1 MFSLS
6 FFQWRCGIAAC
17 LGGLSLTA
25 VAQAEPLMPESSA
38 GGGADCPVLL
48 QEAEASG
55 ERGHELVTARRWKDA
70 LPLLRE
76 ASRQLGRVGAECAA
90 QAPQAQRQAD
100 RVMQALRQAEAQVTH
115 QTECQ
120 PRLDKALELEVR
132 VAAARA
138 EQAEPATLERLFGEV
153 ETLWREAASLC
164 LPPNREKAE
173 RNLAATIRQ
182 RAANAELL
190 SAGPACDT
198 AWKSAGALVDYARSA
213 WREKRWEDA
222 SALYG
227 KAVLG
232 WEAAAEKCTGPR
244 QQQAQRKAEQT
255 QVDAHN
261 AEFCGPLWEAAT
273 DLSQRYKAAITA
285 PATERDGLSIRAEV
299 AWREAAGQCRG
310 TPQSQARNNAD
321 ALARE
326 RGAPLPPQAMS
337 QYASH
342 KGVSGGGSG
351 ALAPAPTGPGGA
363 VVAGAAAAATTSTA
377 LVASAAAPAVS
388 AAPAAS
394 AIRSPSPVPTAP
406 GPVQAPVIAAP
417 ASAPPAEGVL
427 VAGDTTYK
435 GRFTPDPVSGI
446 VSGTGRVEWAN
457 GESFQGTL
465 VNGVRQGKGRFNW
478 TTGQWYEGD
487 WQEGRAVGQ
496 GTIQFPGG
504 NRYEGTVQDG
514 QPHGRGVMVF
524 ASGDR
529 YSGDFVRGIFH
540 GRGKYLWKN
549 GNLYDGDW
557 VMGRKHG
564 QGRITWP
571 GGDGWEGEFRDDQRT
586 ESGQVIGAR

>member
-1 MFSLS
+1 MMMRPKMPMFRLDACFSALLLG
-6 FFQWRCGIAAC
+6 CALPVAAQGDA
-17 LGGLSLTA
+17 LL
-25 VAQAEPLMPESSA
+25 PESS
-38 GGGADCPVLL
+38 GGAGADCPVLL
-48 QEAEASG
+48 QEAEAGG
-55 ERGHELVTARRWKDA
+55 ERGRELLAVRRWKDA

-76 ASRQLGRVGAECAA
+76 ASRQFGRVGAECAA
-90 QAPQAQRQAD
+90 QAPQAQRQGEQ
-100 RVMQALRQAEAQVTH
+100 VLQALRQAEAQVTH

-138 EQAEPATLERLFGEV
+138 EQAEPAALERLFAEV
-153 ETLWREAASLC
+153 ETLWREASSLC

-190 SAGPACDT
+190 SAGPACDA

-232 WEAAAEKCTGPR
+232 WEGAADKCTGPR

-273 DLSQRYKAAITA
+273 DLSQRYKGAVTA
-285 PATERDGLSIRAEV
+285 PASERDGLSIRAEV
-299 AWREAAGQCRG
+299 AWREAASQCRG

-337 QYASH
+337 QYASRKAGPVPAAAAPVATH
-342 KGVSGGGSG
+342 T
-351 ALAPAPTGPGGA
+351 AAQAAPASTTSSA
-363 VVAGAAAAATTSTA
+363 TSSAVAGAAPAATTP
-377 LVASAAAPAVS
+377 AAAPARSGAQAPASS
-388 AAPAAS
+388 AALVA
-394 AIRSPSPVPTAP
+394 PTAP
-406 GPVQAPVIAAP
+406 QA
-417 ASAPPAEGVL
+417 PAEGVL
-427 VAGDTTYK
+427 VAGDTTYT

-465 VNGVRQGKGRFNW
+465 VNGVRQGRGRFNW

-487 WQEGRAVGQ
+487 WQEGRALGQ

-504 NRYEGTVQDG
+504 NRYEGAVQDG

-529 YSGDFVRGIFH
+529 YTGDFVRGVFH
-540 GRGKYLWKN
+540 GRGNYLWKN
-549 GNLYDGDW
+549 GNLYEGEW

-586 ESGQVIGAR
+586 ESGRVISAR